1 MTRKRKMGTAM
12 PAVEQGNDK
21 RQYMIRSTRNN
32 LTQQGEGSS
41 SQAPPPPPIHSV
53 EELHDEPTQHAPL
66 DQQAEHLQDEH
77 EESNPDLQDLT
88 LLKSYPQHNAKLVW
102 QGQLTLAPLTEE
114 VPERPAQE
122 ELPEQPTQEEVP
134 DRPAQEELPE
144 QPAQEQQAERGGVLG
159 VYVRKGRSA
168 TANQRDQPTQQQ
180 QTQQGGVQGVYVRR
194 GRSAT
199 AT

>member
-1 MTRKRKMGTAM
+1 M

-21 RQYMIRSTRNN
+21 RQYMTRSTRNN

-102 QGQLTLAPLTEE
+102 QGQNQAQTRLTRIDDTIALMQQTGQLDMAAIHYIRQLTLTPLTEE

-122 ELPEQPTQEEVP
+122 ELPEQPAEEEVP

-144 QPAQEQQAERGGVLG
+144 
-159 VYVRKGRSA
+159 
-168 TANQRDQPTQQQ
+168 
-180 QTQQGGVQGVYVRR
+180 
-194 GRSAT
+194 
-199 AT
+199 

>member
-1 MTRKRKMGTAM
+1 M

-21 RQYMIRSTRNN
+21 RQYMTRSTRNN

-102 QGQLTLAPLTEE
+102 QGQ
-114 VPERPAQE
+114 
-122 ELPEQPTQEEVP
+122 
-134 DRPAQEELPE
+134 
-144 QPAQEQQAERGGVLG
+144 
-159 VYVRKGRSA
+159 
-168 TANQRDQPTQQQ
+168 
-180 QTQQGGVQGVYVRR
+180 GVYVRR

-199 AT
+199 ATQPEQPQQQQQTRAGVQGVYVRRSKRITTNQ